1 MLYFHP
7 QTVILMICM
16 VYLVMHAVIW
26 FALSEQRDS
35 QVRLWCMSGL
45 LSGIAVIPLS
55 MRGVVSEWAFI
66 FIGQIPMVLGNA
78 GRCIALRMFFG
89 EVSAQAKWFYSL
101 TTIVYLSTFIGAY
114 YAGVTEYFLRV
125 YYFAFYAVI
134 VIDYFLLG
142 YWLKGDK
149 QSLGANLLMAAGIGF
164 SSTLAIRAVGI
175 ASDPAS
181 LSIYANTID
190 QAVMVLGQMVSI
202 PLANI
207 GFLRIF
213 LERREAGR
221 LQTERELA
229 AAETR
234 QAMLGR
240 HQQELKHLLQ
250 EREEIIRQLTL
261 SNKSASM
268 GALVA
273 SLAHELNQPLCS
285 IRLNTQLVERLL
297 SEQNPESASDDQ
309 IRHLVVELNRDNRRA
324 ADIIVKLRKL
334 FEDRSGAMVRLDLN
348 DLVRDCA
355 VLIMPHASTRQ
366 VLVDYQLGDICP
378 VVGDQTQL
386 QQVVLNVLNNA
397 VEAAADAPHP
407 PGRVVVMSLCTD
419 SEVVLKVSDNGPGI
433 SDDMRHSVF
442 ELFKTSK
449 SEGMGVG
456 LWLSKTV
463 VNAHLGDI
471 LFDSRLGQGT
481 CFEVRLPLDQE
492 HIADKKHLL
501 AGAESHP

>member
-1 MLYFHP
+1 MPYFHP

-35 QVRLWCMSGL
+35 QVRLWCLSGV

-66 FIGQIPMVLGNA
+66 YIGQIPMVVGNA

-89 EVSAQAKWFYSL
+89 KVSAQAKWFYAL
-101 TTIVYLSTFIGAY
+101 TTIIFLSTFISAY
-114 YAGVTEYFLRV
+114 HAGVSEYYLRV
-125 YYFAFYAVI
+125 YYFGFYAFI
-134 VIDYFLLG
+134 LIDYFLLG
-142 YWLKGDK
+142 YWLKGNK
-149 QSLGANLLMAAGIGF
+149 QSLGADLLMAAGIGF
-164 SSTLAIRAVGI
+164 CSTQAVRAIGI
-175 ASDPAS
+175 AVDPQS
-181 LSIYANTID
+181 MDIYANTPD
-190 QAVMVLGQMVSI
+190 QVLMVLGQMICI
-202 PLANI
+202 PLTNI

-213 LERREAGR
+213 LERREADR
-221 LQTERELA
+221 LQTERELS

-234 QAMLGR
+234 QALLGQ
-240 HQQELKHLLQ
+240 HQQELQHLLH

-297 SEQNPESASDDQ
+297 LEKESTPETDDQ
-309 IRHLVVELNRDNRRA
+309 IKQLVLQVNQDNRRA

-334 FEDRSGAMVRLDLN
+334 FEDRSGAMVRLDIN

-355 VLIMPHASTRQ
+355 ALIMPYAASKQ
-366 VLVDYQLGDICP
+366 VQLAYQFGDPCP

-386 QQVVLNVLNNA
+386 QQVVLNVMNNA
-397 VEAAADAPHP
+397 VEAASEASVK
-407 PGRVVVMSLCTD
+407 PGRV
-419 SEVVLKVSDNGPGI
+419 EVSSICDEGEVILKVIDNGPGI
-433 SDDMRHSVF
+433 SEDMQQSIF

-449 SEGMGVG
+449 TEGMGVG

-471 LFDSRLGQGT
+471 HFDSRPGVGT
-481 CFEVRLPLDQE
+481 SFEVRLPVDRGDMMQT
-492 HIADKKHLL
+492 ARQS
-501 AGAESHP
+501 A

>member
-1 MLYFHP
+1 MPYFHP

-35 QVRLWCMSGL
+35 QVRLWCLSGL
-45 LSGIAVIPLS
+45 LSGLAVIPLS

-66 FIGQIPMVLGNA
+66 FIGQIPMVIGNA

-89 EVSAQAKWFYSL
+89 PVSSRAQWFYAL
-101 TTIVYLSTFIGAY
+101 TTIIYLVSFIGAY
-114 YAGVTEYFLRV
+114 YVGVSEYYLRI

-134 VIDYFLLG
+134 LFDYFLLG
-142 YWLKGDK
+142 YWLKGDQK
-149 QSLGANLLMAAGIGF
+149 SLGADLLMAAGIGF
-164 SSTLAIRAVGI
+164 CATQAIRAVGV
-175 ASDPAS
+175 AVDPKS
-181 LSIYANTID
+181 MDIYANTPD
-190 QAVMVLGQMVSI
+190 QMFMVLGQMICI
-202 PLANI
+202 PLTNI

-213 LERREAGR
+213 LERREAAR

-240 HQQELKHLLQ
+240 HQQELQHLLQ

-285 IRLNTQLVERLL
+285 IRLNTQLIERLL
-297 SEQNPESASDDQ
+297 SEKSPEVAAEDQ
-309 IRHLVVELNRDNRRA
+309 IRHLLFELNRDNRRA
-324 ADIIVKLRKL
+324 ADIIVKLRNL

-348 DLVRDCA
+348 DIVRDCA
-355 VLIMPHASTRQ
+355 VLIMPHANAQQ
-366 VLVDYQLGDICP
+366 VQLDYHLGDPCP
-378 VVGDQTQL
+378 VMGDQTQL
-386 QQVVLNVLNNA
+386 QQVILNVLNNA
-397 VEAAADAPHP
+397 IEAASESSQRPR
-407 PGRVVVMSLCTD
+407 RVEVVSTCIQ

-433 SDDMRHSVF
+433 SAEIRPSVF
-442 ELFKTSK
+442 ELFKTNK
-449 SEGMGVG
+449 AEGMGVG

-471 LFDSRLGQGT
+471 HFESTLGTGT
-481 CFEVRLPLDQE
+481 CFEVRLP
-492 HIADKKHLL
+492 ADP
-501 AGAESHP
+501 ATSDEPARVSV